1 MKHLYPY
8 LRRFR
13 KESILAPL
21 FKMLEATFDLL
32 VPMVV
37 ADIIKVGIAN
47 GDTTYIWTRC
57 GLLVLLAAIGLA
69 SSLTAQW
76 FSATAALGFGTA
88 LRKDLFRHIGTLSY
102 SELDGIGTPT
112 LVTRM
117 TSDINQVQ
125 NGVNLTLR
133 LLLRSPFIVIGALIM
148 AFSISPK
155 LTMLFIGVTI
165 MVSLIIWAIMRVTV
179 PIYHEAQNGLDRVT
193 LLTRENYVGARVVRA
208 FARQADELA
217 AFVETNDHLKKLQFA
232 AGRIS
237 ALMNPLTYLV
247 VNLAVVAL
255 LLRGGVE
262 VDAGKLT
269 QGEVIALINYMSQI
283 LLSLL
288 RLADLVVSVTRA
300 LASGMRVNEIVNTHT
315 TMQDPGT
322 AELAV
327 NDAAEAA
334 KFEHVTF
341 TYKDAGAPS
350 LTDITFTAR
359 SGETIGVIG
368 GTGSGKSTLI
378 DLVCRFYDADNGG
391 VALFGHDVK
400 QYSFAQLRRLVGV
413 VPQQAVLF
421 TGTIRDNMQWAAPG
435 ASDEEIW
442 QALEIAQAA
451 EFVRGK
457 PGMLDAPVETAG
469 RNFSGGQR
477 QRLTIARALV
487 PKPKILILDDSASAL
502 DFATDAALRKA
513 IKEETHGMT
522 VFIVSQRAASV
533 QRADHIL
540 VLDDG
545 KLVGDAPHA
554 ELLRSCEVYKEICL
568 SQLSKEEVAKTL

>member
-1 MKHLYPY
+1 M
-8 LRRFR
+8 
-13 KESILAPL
+13 
-21 FKMLEATFDLL
+21 
-32 VPMVV
+32 
-37 ADIIKVGIAN
+37 
-47 GDTTYIWTRC
+47 
-57 GLLVLLAAIGLA
+57 A

-76 FSATAALGFGTA
+76 FSAKAALGFGTA

-133 LLLRSPFIVIGALIM
+133 SSLRSPFIVIGALIM

-155 LTMLFIGVTI
+155 LTLLFIGVTI

-300 LASGMRVNEIVNTHT
+300 LASGMRVNEILNTHT

-391 VALFGHDVK
+391 VELFGHDVK

-421 TGTIRDNMQWAAPG
+421 TGTIRDNMQWAAPELPTRK
-435 ASDEEIW
+435 S
-442 QALEIAQAA
+442 
-451 EFVRGK
+451 
-457 PGMLDAPVETAG
+457 G
-469 RNFSGGQR
+469 RR
-477 QRLTIARALV
+477 WR
-487 PKPKILILDDSASAL
+487 
-502 DFATDAALRKA
+502 
-513 IKEETHGMT
+513 
-522 VFIVSQRAASV
+522 
-533 QRADHIL
+533 
-540 VLDDG
+540 
-545 KLVGDAPHA
+545 
-554 ELLRSCEVYKEICL
+554 
-568 SQLSKEEVAKTL
+568 